1 MFFTGL
7 KLCSNCGVYEIQGDR
22 KMRKKKVFRQHDLY
36 YWSQLPKYGLKQEL
50 CPKCDPKS
58 DYDNLVEHW
67 C

>member
-7 KLCSNCGVYEIQGDR
+7 KLCVNCGVFEIQGDR

-67 C
+67 G